1 MSKAAKIFEISI
13 TDSIDLLKC
22 YDGLNKSSPH
32 SAPEVLKRAALIMV
46 LTAWETYVEDRVIE
60 ILDVKYGV
68 IKGSSLGDFVE
79 KKLAEELKVF
89 NNPNSQKT
97 KKLFMDFIGIDVT
110 EKWHWANND
119 PQSAR
124 TILNQWINK
133 RGEAVHRSR
142 VEQQEAHIV
151 KRDELDKCVRFF
163 KELVNATE
171 GALDSV

>member
-79 KKLAEELKVF
+79 NKLAEELKRF
-89 NNPNSQKT
+89 NNPDSQKT
-97 KKLFMDFIGIDVT
+97 KKLFMDFIGVDVT
-110 EKWHWANND
+110 EKWLWANTD
-119 PQSAR
+119 PKSAR

-151 KRDELDKCVRFF
+151 KRDEIDKCVRFF

-171 GALDSV
+171 SALDNV